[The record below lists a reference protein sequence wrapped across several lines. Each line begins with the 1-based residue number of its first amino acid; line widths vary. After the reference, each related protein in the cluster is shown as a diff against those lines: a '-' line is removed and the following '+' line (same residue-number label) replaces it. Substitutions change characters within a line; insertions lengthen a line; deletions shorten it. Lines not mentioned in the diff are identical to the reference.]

1 MNFYQRL
8 RDLRED
14 AELNQSEMAKLLG
27 TSQQQLSRWEVGEQ
41 EPKITWY
48 IKYAEYFN
56 VSIDYLAGLI
66 DTPEQLDR
74 FLKKR

>member
-1 MNFYQRL
+1 MKILNFYQRL

-14 AELNQSEMAKLLG
+14 AELNQSEMAKILG

-41 EPKITWY
+41 EPKISWY

-66 DTPEQLDR
+66 DFPEK
-74 FLKKR
+74 LKR